1 MPGRESQ
8 LPAGHEKGKGGGMR
22 KEAASRGRRTLG
34 DVPTSGKVRIAG
46 MDAVDSEK
54 IRLIAMG
61 FRKGVEIEMKNN
73 SGKGPVVVA
82 LGNSRL
88 ALGRSLAR
96 KIWVA

>member
-1 MPGRESQ
+1 M
-8 LPAGHEKGKGGGMR
+8 GKNVV
-22 KEAASRGRRTLG
+22 SRGRRTLG

-54 IRLIAMG
+54 IRLISMG
-61 FRKGVEIEMKNN
+61 LRKGVELEMKNN
-73 SGKGPVVVA
+73 SGEGPVVVA
-82 LGNSRL
+82 FGNSRL